1 MAQHAQQMKLE
12 MKRKE
17 RAKGKIV
24 ANIKLDVYLIIS
36 VRKSLR
42 IPDFVAEG
50 RVLNSLKETK
60 NVRIFIF
67 S

>member
-12 MKRKE
+12 MKRKAT
-17 RAKGKIV
+17 AKGKIV

-36 VRKSLR
+36 MRKSLR
-42 IPDFVAEG
+42 IPDFVAKGSPELIK
-50 RVLNSLKETK
+50 RNKK
-60 NVRIFIF
+60 CQDIYF